1 MGGPVFSKPTAA
13 APPLTRPDT
22 THPVPDFKLPTTN
35 PFSIPAAM
43 ALGMGTKF
51 NPLSAQS
58 SKASIFSDVVFDTQS
73 QSPQPSTQ
81 DTSYSAGASQ
91 SQPKTGGRHDELDE
105 IDDDSWGVE
114 DKFAGPH
121 MWTPYGFASAAAG
134 GGGGGA
140 EPVYKDD
147 TMTWSTFP
155 SRSTSQKGGDTG
167 PVPTESFFGTL
178 PPSKEEEEEE
188 AEGAAEEEEEEREE
202 PERGF
207 AQRMAEAAQ
216 EGSEAD
222 DQGAEEADMAME
234 IDDED
239 EPERTDLEDEVLASK
254 PTIKLVPQVC
264 HLLSRARP
272 MLTIM

>member
-1 MGGPVFSKPTAA
+1 M
-13 APPLTRPDT
+13 
-22 THPVPDFKLPTTN
+22 HPVPDFKLPTTN

-91 SQPKTGGRHDELDE
+91 SQPKTGSGSRHDELDE

-134 GGGGGA
+134 GGGGA
-140 EPVYKDD
+140 
-147 TMTWSTFP
+147 
-155 SRSTSQKGGDTG
+155 
-167 PVPTESFFGTL
+167 
-178 PPSKEEEEEE
+178 
-188 AEGAAEEEEEEREE
+188 
-202 PERGF
+202 
-207 AQRMAEAAQ
+207 
-216 EGSEAD
+216 
-222 DQGAEEADMAME
+222 
-234 IDDED
+234 
-239 EPERTDLEDEVLASK
+239 
-254 PTIKLVPQVC
+254 
-264 HLLSRARP
+264 
-272 MLTIM
+272 